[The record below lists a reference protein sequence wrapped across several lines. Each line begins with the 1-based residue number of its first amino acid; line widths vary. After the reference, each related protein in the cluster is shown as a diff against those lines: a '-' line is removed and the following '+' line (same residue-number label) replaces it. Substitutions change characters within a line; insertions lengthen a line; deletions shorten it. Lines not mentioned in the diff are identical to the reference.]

1 MKLKRLIKGIFL
13 PERCRI
19 CGRIKPFMKP
29 CERCRIDTIPISSLA
44 CPDCGHEKCMCHSG
58 ANVNLPHF
66 TAVYYYQG
74 QLKKSLLRFKFM
86 SESNLCHPFS
96 EAMAKRITEVYPGVD
111 FDGVCY
117 VPMTKTDER
126 IRGYNQSELL
136 AKGIAKRLNLS
147 LVPCLEKTKDTH
159 AQKDLTA
166 EERQLNVKNCFKA
179 KDKYSISGKTLIL
192 CDDIK
197 TTGATL
203 RECSDALMRTE
214 AKDVY
219 CICLAITPYL
229 DYTDPF

>member
-1 MKLKRLIKGIFL
+1 MKLKRLIRGIFL

-29 CERCRIDTIPISSLA
+29 CEKCGIDAKPISIYA
-44 CPDCGHEKCMCHSG
+44 CPDCGHEKCMCSDG
-58 ANVNLPHF
+58 ANVDLRHF

-74 QLKKSLLRFKFM
+74 QLKKSLLGYKFM
-86 SESNLCHPFS
+86 NESSLCHIFS
-96 EAMAKRITEVYPGVD
+96 EAMAKRISEIYSDVN
-111 FDGVCY
+111 FDGICY
-117 VPMTKTDER
+117 VPMTKNAER

-136 AKGIAKRLNLS
+136 ANGIAKETKFP
-147 LVPCLEKTKDTH
+147 LVPCLEKIKDTG
-159 AQKDLTA
+159 AQKDLSA
-166 EERQLNVKNCFKA
+166 EERQHNVKNCFRVKE
-179 KDKYSISGKTLIL
+179 KYDISDKTLML

-203 RECSDALMRTE
+203 RECSDALIKAG